1 MQCISSTEKA
11 LQSISSEIIVVDN
24 NSQDESCQWVKT
36 HFPNVQLIQNKE
48 NLGFSKGNNIGVN
61 IAKGKYICLLNPD
74 TIVGENV
81 FSCLLNF
88 AEQHQDLGI
97 VAPQLIDGTGN
108 FLPESK
114 RNIPTPKIAFQ
125 KLLKIN
131 KNYYSKLAEEETG
144 KVDILVGAFMLMQK
158 SKYKAVGMLDE
169 DYFMYGEDIDLSYKF
184 LKAGYQNY
192 YIGSQ
197 KVLHYKGESTLKD
210 KKYRE
215 RFYGAMDIFY
225 QKHFQ
230 RARILNPLIKLLLQL
245 AKFLHAKT
253 PTKNKTVNCKEIYW
267 VSDRPV
273 LERISNKL
281 KKEIIHI
288 SRDELNKLEI
298 KNSQLIFDAKSME
311 YQEIF
316 SIMTNLKINQNYFRI
331 KPVNFNFTVGSD
343 DSRSQGSVL
352 NFDY

>member
-11 LQSISSEIIVVDN
+11 LQGIPSEIIVVDN
-24 NSQDESCQWVKT
+24 HSQDESCQWVKT
-36 HFPNVQLIQNKE
+36 HFPKVRLIQNKE
-48 NLGFSKGNNIGVN
+48 NLGFSKGNNVGVK
-61 IAKGKYICLLNPD
+61 IAKGKYLCLLNPD
-74 TIVGENV
+74 TIVGEGV
-81 FSCLLNF
+81 FSHLIRF
-88 AEQHQDLGI
+88 ADEHPDLGI
-97 VAPQLIDGTGN
+97 VAPQLIDGTGK

-131 KNYYSKLAEEETG
+131 KNYYSNLAEEATG
-144 KVDILVGAFMLMQK
+144 KVDVLVGAFMLMQK
-158 SKYKAVGMLDE
+158 ARYEEVGMLDE

-192 YIGSQ
+192 YVGSQ

-245 AKFLHAKT
+245 AKFLHPKT
-253 PTKNKTVNCKEIYW
+253 PCKNEISSCEKIYW
-267 VSDRPV
+267 VSEYPIS
-273 LERISNKL
+273 EKISNKL
-281 KKEIIHI
+281 KEKVIHI
-288 SRDELNKLEI
+288 SKDEIDKLEI
-298 KNSQLIFDAKSME
+298 KKSQLIFDAKSME

-343 DSRSQGSVL
+343 DSKSQGIVL
-352 NFDY
+352 NFDC